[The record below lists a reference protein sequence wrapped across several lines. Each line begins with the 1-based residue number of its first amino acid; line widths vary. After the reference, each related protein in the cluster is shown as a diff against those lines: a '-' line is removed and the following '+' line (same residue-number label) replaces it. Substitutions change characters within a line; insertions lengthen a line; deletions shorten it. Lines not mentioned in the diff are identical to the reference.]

1 MTCIIISMSSI
12 SKHKYGYR
20 DMLSMK
26 PAIYKNNACTVKQ
39 VNLLVIHCMLKSEQA
54 QNVCDLAYIRFLI
67 IGVCRQ
73 VVLVCLWYFFILHVT
88 LTRTIFFVCGLHGYK
103 ETMYSFD
110 KKCLFKTWLGD
121 WLFCARTVFFFFLHW
136 RKILRRH
143 WSWLNLS

>member
-1 MTCIIISMSSI
+1 MSSI

-39 VNLLVIHCMLKSEQA
+39 VINLLVIHCMLKSEQA

-73 VVLVCLWYFFILHVT
+73 VVLVCLFVCGIFFILHVT
-88 LTRTIFFVCGLHGYK
+88 LTRTIYFVCGLHGYK
-103 ETMYSFD
+103 ETMYVFD
-110 KKCLFKTWLGD
+110 KKCLFSLD
-121 WLFCARTVFFFFLHW
+121 F
-136 RKILRRH
+136 
-143 WSWLNLS
+143 